1 MGFIV
6 NTDLLVQIA
15 DLYYLQ
21 NMSQMEIAKT
31 FNISRPTV
39 SRMLAEAKREGI
51 VDIRIHNPVSVNSD
65 MSRRLRETTRLK
77 NAIVISG
84 KYGYKDALK
93 LSAEAAA
100 KFLFS
105 VLEDGDTLSIAWGDA
120 INMFCDSM
128 ECKKYSSVTVA
139 QMAGSLGSGNPH
151 EDVME
156 LALRISEKLGCRY
169 SNVNSPLFID
179 NDLVYEHMIAEPTIS
194 SAITRASRAD
204 IAITGIGTVSA
215 RSLLVETGYVDEC
228 DMTYVRSQGAVAQL
242 LAQPFDKHGS
252 PVPWTNKHVVAAP
265 LSTLR
270 NARWSIGICAGAYK
284 SEAALACINAGY
296 INVLITDETL
306 ALSIIMRTEQSCKP

>member
-1 MGFIV
+1 
-6 NTDLLVQIA
+6 
-15 DLYYLQ
+15 
-21 NMSQMEIAKT
+21 
-31 FNISRPTV
+31 
-39 SRMLAEAKREGI
+39 
-51 VDIRIHNPVSVNSD
+51 
-65 MSRRLRETTRLK
+65 
-77 NAIVISG
+77 
-84 KYGYKDALK
+84 
-93 LSAEAAA
+93 
-100 KFLFS
+100 
-105 VLEDGDTLSIAWGDA
+105 
-120 INMFCDSM
+120 MFCDSM

-151 EDVME
+151 EDGME